1 MTPASGWLFILRE
14 VGAMRLN
21 KLSDNVGAKHNRK
34 RVGRGEG
41 SGTGKTAGKG
51 QKGQKSRS
59 GVSIKGFEG
68 GQMPLYRRLP
78 KRGFTNIFRKKYV
91 ELNIGRLQ
99 DAIDSGK
106 LAADKIIDGE
116 ALVSAGVIRRLKDG
130 VRLLGVGKLKTK
142 LKLNIAGASR
152 SAIAAVEENGGQINF
167 IVKTVA
173 QNPSPSAGKEIGDTE
188 KKVSKQDRPKE
199 QNSVSDND

>member
-1 MTPASGWLFILRE
+1 
-14 VGAMRLN
+14 MRLN
-21 KLSDNVGAKHNRK
+21 KISDNRGAKHNRK

-41 SGTGKTAGKG
+41 SGTGKTSGKG

-78 KRGFTNIFRKKYV
+78 KRGFTNIFRKQFV

-106 LAADKIIDGE
+106 LAADEIIDGK
-116 ALVSAGVIRRLKDG
+116 ALLSAGVVRRLKDG
-130 VRLLGVGKLKTK
+130 VRLLGNGKLSAK
-142 LKLNIAGASR
+142 LKLNVAGASR
-152 SAIAAVEENGGQINF
+152 SAIAAVEESGGEITF
-167 IVKTVA
+167 TVDAVVKD
-173 QNPSPSAGKEIGDTE
+173 PSPSNGKKSSDAEE
-188 KKVSKQDRPKE
+188 KAVKQEKLND
-199 QNSVSDND
+199 QNSVSDKN